1 MLKKD
6 SRKRYAPGRNP
17 LMVTRK
23 VSMQKTKDDS
33 PILME
38 SIENLI
44 LRIRGINLLIDSD
57 LAELYGVTTKAL
69 NQAVKRNRDRFPH
82 DFVFQLNK
90 KEKIGV
96 VTNCDHLA
104 RLKYSPTLPYVFTEH
119 GAIMAANVLKSDRAV
134 KISVYV
140 VRAFVKLREALLTQK
155 DFAGKLRE
163 MEQKVEKHDV
173 TIHYLL
179 HAIRRLMQPPNP
191 QKTRRIGFNT
201 DED

>member
-1 MLKKD
+1 
-6 SRKRYAPGRNP
+6 
-17 LMVTRK
+17 MVTK
-23 VSMQKTKDDS
+23 KINMQKTKDDS

-38 SIENLI
+38 SIENRI
-44 LRIRGINLLIDSD
+44 LRIRGINALIDTD

-69 NQAVKRNRDRFPH
+69 NQAVKRNKDRFPH

-90 KEKIGV
+90 KEKIEV

-104 RLKYSPTLPYVFTEH
+104 RLKYSPALPYAFTEH

-134 KISVYV
+134 KVSVYV

-155 DFAGKLRE
+155 EFAGKLRE
-163 MEQKVEKHDV
+163 LEQKVEKHDV
-173 TIHYLL
+173 TIHYLV
-179 HAIRRLMQPPNP
+179 HAISRLMQPPDP
-191 QKTRRIGFNT
+191 QKTRKIGFNR